1 MPHGV
6 AMKIAGKR
14 VLVTGGAGFVG
25 SHLVDLLAPANEV
38 TVLDD
43 MSVGTPSNLSSSP
56 HVNVLTAD
64 VRDRASVE
72 AAVKQ
77 ADVIFHLAV
86 VCLRV
91 SIPDPMASHLV
102 NDLGTLNLLLAARD
116 SSLQRF
122 VYVSSS
128 EVYGSAMRV
137 PMDEQ
142 HPLNPATPYAAAKL
156 AGEAYALSFHRT
168 YGVPATVVR
177 PFNVY
182 GPREHVDGPSGEVIP
197 RFVARAMADKPLV
210 VFGEG
215 LQTRDFTWVGDTV
228 RGILMAAECDELVGD
243 RVNIARGQE
252 VSVLDVAK
260 LVQEVVGTRSPIQHQ
275 AERPGDVRR
284 HLAGVERARSRL
296 GFDARVSIG
305 EGLARYVDWVRSVPQ
320 PTSSGLEA
328 QEARNWQLTAA
339 TSV

>member
-56 HVNVLTAD
+56 HVNVLTA
-64 VRDRASVE
+64 
-72 AAVKQ
+72 
-77 ADVIFHLAV
+77 
-86 VCLRV
+86 
-91 SIPDPMASHLV
+91 IPDPMASHLV

-182 GPREHVDGPSGEVIP
+182 GPREHVDGTSGEVIP

-210 VFGEG
+210 VFGDG
-215 LQTRDFTWVGDTV
+215 LQR
-228 RGILMAAECDELVGD
+228 
-243 RVNIARGQE
+243 
-252 VSVLDVAK
+252 
-260 LVQEVVGTRSPIQHQ
+260 
-275 AERPGDVRR
+275 
-284 HLAGVERARSRL
+284 
-296 GFDARVSIG
+296 
-305 EGLARYVDWVRSVPQ
+305 RSV
-320 PTSSGLEA
+320 TSSSVTA
-328 QEARNWQLTAA
+328 STSRAARK
-339 TSV
+339 

>member
-1 MPHGV
+1 V
-6 AMKIAGKR
+6 KIEGKR

-25 SHLVDLLAPANEV
+25 SHLVDLLAKTNEV

-43 MSVGTPSNLSSSP
+43 MSVGSRSNLSSSP
-56 HVNVLTAD
+56 DVNVLEAD
-64 VRDRASVE
+64 VRDRAGIE

-116 SSLQRF
+116 SSVRRF

-128 EVYGSAMRV
+128 EVYGTAVHV
-137 PMDEQ
+137 PMDEE

-156 AGEAYALSFHRT
+156 AGEAYTLSFHRT
-168 YGVPATVVR
+168 YGLPATVVR
-177 PFNVY
+177 PFNMY
-182 GPREHVDGPSGEVIP
+182 GPREHADGPSGEVIP
-197 RFVARAMADKPLV
+197 RFVARAMAGKPLV
-210 VFGEG
+210 VFGDG
-215 LQTRDFTWVGDTV
+215 LQTRDFTWVGDAV

-243 RVNIARGQE
+243 RINIACGHE
-252 VSVLDVAK
+252 VSVLDVAR
-260 LVQEVVGTRSPIQHQ
+260 LVQDSLGTRLAILHQ

-284 HLAGVERARSRL
+284 HLAGVERARSQL
-296 GFDARVSIG
+296 GFAAAVEIG
-305 EGLARYVDWVRSVPQ
+305 EGVARYVDWVRSLPQ
-320 PTSSGLEA
+320 PAGSRLEA
-328 QEARNWQLTAA
+328 QEARNWQLAA
-339 TSV
+339 APNA